1 MFYRK
6 RFGIMNTS
14 FCLEKSI
21 HAVLY
26 VANKLE
32 RKDFHKI
39 FKVLY
44 FADINHLSDY
54 GRTITGDTYIAMND
68 GPVPSCIYDIFK
80 ALRGDGF
87 FHSEAQ
93 RFSKYFEVC
102 DWNFINPKMSAELKY
117 LSASDVEY
125 LDASLCEN
133 ANLSWNEIREKSH
146 GYAWSETPRDTPISV
161 KNMLLEKENTM
172 DYIDFVTEMNEL
184 EKISASI

>member
-80 ALRGDGF
+80 VLRGDGF
-87 FHSEAQ
+87 FHTEAQ

-102 DWNFINPKMSAELKY
+102 DWNFINPKMSAERKY

-125 LDASLCEN
+125 LDASLGEN

>member
-1 MFYRK
+1 
-6 RFGIMNTS
+6 MNAS

-21 HAVLY
+21 HAILY

-87 FHSEAQ
+87 FHTEAQ

-102 DWNFINPKMSAELKY
+102 DWNFINPKMSAELKH
-117 LSASDVEY
+117 LSSSDVEY
-125 LDASLCEN
+125 LDASLGEN

-146 GYAWSETPRDTPISV
+146 GYAWRETEKDTPISL
-161 KNMLLEKENTM
+161 KNMLLEKGNSD
-172 DYIDFVTEMNEL
+172 DYIEFVTEMDSL
-184 EKISASI
+184 KKISALM

>member
-93 RFSKYFEVC
+93 RFSKYFEVR
-102 DWNFINPKMSAELKY
+102 DWNYISPKMEAEFKY

-125 LDASLCEN
+125 LDASLAEN
-133 ANLSWNEIREKSH
+133 GSLSWNEIREKSH

-161 KNMLLEKENTM
+161 KNMLLEKENTK

>member
-1 MFYRK
+1 
-6 RFGIMNTS
+6 MNTS

-21 HAVLY
+21 HAILY
-26 VANKLE
+26 VANKLD

-87 FHSEAQ
+87 FQSEAQ
-93 RFSKYFEVC
+93 RFSKYFEVH
-102 DWNFINPKMSAELKY
+102 DWNFINPKMPAELKY
-117 LSASDVEY
+117 LSVSDAEC
-125 LDASLCEN
+125 LDASLAEN
-133 ANLSWNEIREKSH
+133 ASLSWNEIREKSH
-146 GYAWSETPRDTPISV
+146 GYAWSETERDKPISL
-161 KNMLLEKENTM
+161 KDMLLEKGNSD
-172 DYIDFVTEMNEL
+172 DYIEFVTEMDKL
-184 EKISASI
+184 KKISLSM